1 MIPGDDEVMVE
12 VDGAIMLITLNRPKA
27 NAIDLPTSRK
37 LGEAF
42 VYFRDTPELKVA
54 IVTGSGSGIGKC
66 VAEIFAR
73 KVITCVAEGR

>member
-1 MIPGDDEVMVE
+1 MIPGDDEIR
-12 VDGAIMLITLNRPKA
+12 VDIDGPIMQITIDRPKV

-54 IVTGSGSGIGKC
+54 IVTGSGEKIFSAGWDLKSLDSGD
-66 VAEIFAR
+66 
-73 KVITCVAEGR
+73 T